1 MKRETVKAKVKTDE
15 VVFAEAVADIT
26 EVHALLDELV
36 ALRRAMEKTQKS
48 VALDMG
54 VAQSTV
60 AGFESEM
67 SNPRLS
73 TLQRY
78 ARAIGVH
85 IRFKVEG
92 PYSIRSSDTSGRG
105 ELSWSESRD
114 KQAGYIWAVA
124 N

>member
-1 MKRETVKAKVKTDE
+1 MERDKLEFESVADE
-15 VVFAEAVADIT
+15 VAFAEAVADIT

-36 ALRRAMEKTQKS
+36 ALRRAMEKTQTS
-48 VALDMG
+48 VARAMG

-78 ARAIGVH
+78 ARTIGVH

-92 PYSIRSSDTSGRG
+92 PFSIRSTDAPNRS
-105 ELSWSESRD
+105 ELSWSATHD
-114 KQAGYIWAVA
+114 KQAGYIWAV
-124 N
+124 